1 MRTCALMN
9 QHYITVQVSC
19 PPDLVDLLIAELAE
33 CNYDSFLETESGFET
48 YRAADAFDEVELQRV
63 LGKYRSQAEISYT
76 TQTVEEQNWNAVWE
90 SNFEPII
97 VADQCRVRAS
107 FHAAAPAYPYDIVIN
122 PKMSFGTG
130 HHATTYLMLR
140 EQLATDH
147 HGKRVMDAGCGT
159 GILSIMAHRR
169 GAASV
174 LTFDTDSWAVE
185 NSQENFGLNEA
196 TAIQLFQG
204 TVVDVAD
211 PDPFDIILANINRN
225 VLLDEMTQY
234 VQHLAPGGTLLLSGF
249 YEEDLPLLRK
259 ATAAQGLI
267 EVRTD
272 SRDQWAVLLVRKG

>member
-1 MRTCALMN
+1 MN
-9 QHYITVQVSC
+9 QHYTTVQVTC
-19 PPDLVDLLIAELAE
+19 PPELVDLLIAELAE

-48 YRAADAFDEVELQRV
+48 YCAADAFDKAEFQRV
-63 LGKYRSQAEISYT
+63 LDKYRTQGEISYA

-107 FHAAAPAYPYDIVIN
+107 FHAAEPSYPYDIVIN

-140 EQLATDH
+140 EQLSIDH
-147 HGKRVMDAGCGT
+147 PGKRVMDAGCGT

-174 LTFDTDSWAVE
+174 LAFDTDSWAVE

-204 TVVDVAD
+204 TVADVAD

-225 VLLDEMTQY
+225 VLLDEMAQY
-234 VQHLAPGGTLLLSGF
+234 VQYLTPGGTLLLSGF